1 MPIDKNKTPLEDEKE
16 KKSETIIEASTSA
29 KAKPDAKVK
38 PVKRKRGRP
47 KKVVNEAEPFD
58 AEKSKMQGVMFVEM
72 MKEYHVKN
80 GIEPLPDYITQPW
93 ISSIPMIEQK
103 YQSSV
108 SRWMPELMFCIPP
121 AYALIYTMNAL
132 KEKKAVKK
140 GDKNAGKN
148 KQD

>member
-16 KKSETIIEASTSA
+16 KKSETIVEASTSA
-29 KAKPDAKVK
+29 KAEPKTKTVK
-38 PVKRKRGRP
+38 KKRGRP
-47 KKVVNEAEPFD
+47 KKVVVEAEPFD
-58 AEKSKMQGVMFVEM
+58 AEKSKMQGVMFTEM
-72 MKEYHVKN
+72 LKEYHVKN

-140 GDKNAGKN
+140 VKKNAGKD